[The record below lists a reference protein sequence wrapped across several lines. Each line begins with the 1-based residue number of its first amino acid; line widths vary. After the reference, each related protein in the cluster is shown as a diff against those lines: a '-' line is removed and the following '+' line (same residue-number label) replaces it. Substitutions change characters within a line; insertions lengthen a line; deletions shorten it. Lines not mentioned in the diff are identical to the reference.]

1 MEEKSWVAEYSRE
14 LDKKKRKEILD
25 AAIEAEGM
33 TPEAEVR
40 SAMSTALRVAG
51 VGFSASTRSAS
62 RGSW

>member
-40 SAMSTALRVAG
+40 SKLWEARYGQRPKETTEVDH
-51 VGFSASTRSAS
+51 
-62 RGSW
+62 

>member
-1 MEEKSWVAEYSRE
+1 MEKKKSWVAEYSRE

-40 SAMSTALRVAG
+40 SKLWEARYTLR
-51 VGFSASTRSAS
+51 
-62 RGSW
+62 